1 MLFLTKL
8 LRAGAF
14 AVSVLAY
21 SYLELIDLSGLA
33 PGNGI
38 ESGHGT
44 ENGKGGDFLTASMG
58 AAGITL
64 PPASVMSMYLTYLPI
79 FVVPLLFLGLCVGG
93 SFQGMNAV
101 LHHTLLVLAAV
112 RPSPSLPLFLLFLA
126 SAAGYW
132 ASGGVA
138 SEQSD
143 KVAFRPYES
152 EIRQLLLRH
161 DPAQLHRVDSLLE
174 GYQWRGGGKRLL
186 QVPPLPPFFLLP
198 SLPPP
203 PSHLVCA
210 PPQPVFFPPSALAS
224 I

>member
-1 MLFLTKL
+1 VLPPPLFSFPTHGAGPYDSRRHSSTDSIARGMLFLTKL

-64 PPASVMSMYLTYLPI
+64 PPASVMRWVRGSSVSGP
-79 FVVPLLFLGLCVGG
+79 FLF
-93 SFQGMNAV
+93 
-101 LHHTLLVLAAV
+101 
-112 RPSPSLPLFLLFLA
+112 
-126 SAAGYW
+126 
-132 ASGGVA
+132 
-138 SEQSD
+138 
-143 KVAFRPYES
+143 
-152 EIRQLLLRH
+152 
-161 DPAQLHRVDSLLE
+161 
-174 GYQWRGGGKRLL
+174 
-186 QVPPLPPFFLLP
+186 QV
-198 SLPPP
+198 
-203 PSHLVCA
+203 
-210 PPQPVFFPPSALAS
+210 